1 MTSVTAALGQ
11 AVVKVAVFGAAGRMG
26 QAVCRAVLDA
36 PGLDL
41 VAQIDVDD
49 DPRRAVEA
57 GAEVAVDFTH
67 PGVTMQ
73 NIEFC
78 VRHGIDVVVGTSG
91 FDEARQDQVRALLH
105 GTDVRVLV
113 APNFSIGAVL
123 MMRLAATAAPYF
135 ESVEIVELHHPDKV
149 DAPSGTATRTAE
161 LVAEARAKAG
171 SAPMPDATL
180 RSSKSP
186 GLDGARGAMV
196 ESIPVH
202 SVRLRGLIAHQEV
215 LLGTVGET
223 LTIRHDSLDR
233 ASFLPGVVLAC
244 KKTGALPA
252 GLTVGLDALLDL

>member
-1 MTSVTAALGQ
+1 MTAALEQ

-26 QAVCRAVLDA
+26 QAVCRAVQET
-36 PGLDL
+36 PGLEL

-57 GAEVAVDFTH
+57 GAQVAVDFTH
-67 PGVTMQ
+67 PGVTVQ

-78 VRHGIDVVVGTSG
+78 ARSGIDVVVGTSG
-91 FDEARQDQVRALLH
+91 FDEARQAEVRGLLP
-105 GTDVRVLV
+105 GTGVRVLV

-123 MMRLAATAAPYF
+123 MMRFAAAAAPYF

-161 LVAEARAKAG
+161 LVAEARAAAG
-171 SAPMPDATL
+171 SAPMPDAT
-180 RSSKSP
+180 KT
-186 GLDGARGAMV
+186 GLDGARGAAV
-196 ESIPVH
+196 DGVPIH

-215 LLGTVGET
+215 LLGSVGET
-223 LTIRHDSLDR
+223 LTVRHDSLDR
-233 ASFLPGVVLAC
+233 ASFMPGVVLAC
-244 KKTGALPA
+244 KKIATLPA